1 MGPGNSPEVG
11 LFGDSIEL
19 MKKSGCLTLIFCHDK
34 RKEPGA
40 PAPYL
45 YMCLDHRLCASHAH
59 LLLDPHLFRKLS
71 FSLSLSMAM
80 MTISTIFSSLPIP
93 ISKIMSTSN
102 TYLQLYLYFHLH
114 LYCVHLRLYV
124 RLRLRLHQYLHL
136 IYIYVSSSTSWMNLR

>member
-19 MKKSGCLTLIFCHDK
+19 MKKSGCLTPIFCHHK

-71 FSLSLSMAM
+71 FSLSLSMAVM
-80 MTISTIFSSLPIP
+80 RISTIFSSLPMP
-93 ISKIMSTSN
+93 MSKILSTSN
-102 TYLQLYLYFHLH
+102 TCLQLPL
-114 LYCVHLRLYV
+114 
-124 RLRLRLHQYLHL
+124 YLHL
-136 IYIYVSSSTSWMNLR
+136 HRRCASSSICTSNLRLCILIHVLDELALRCEVGLREL